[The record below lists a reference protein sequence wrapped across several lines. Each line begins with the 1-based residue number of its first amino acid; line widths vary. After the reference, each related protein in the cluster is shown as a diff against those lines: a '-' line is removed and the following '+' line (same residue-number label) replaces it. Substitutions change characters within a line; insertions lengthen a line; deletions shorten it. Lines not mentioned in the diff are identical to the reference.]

1 VQNAADLLR
10 EFLFGQV
17 YTPLNE
23 DANTQR
29 AQHIVRA
36 LYAHI
41 LEDPERLPAEYQTRK
56 DDAPPRRV
64 ADFVASMTDR
74 YAIELYED
82 IFVPH
87 NWSV

>member
-1 VQNAADLLR
+1 VQQAADSLR
-10 EFLFGQV
+10 EFLFRQV

-36 LYAHI
+36 LYAHF
-41 LEDPERLPAEYQTRK
+41 LEDPERLPAEYRSRSNE
-56 DDAPPRRV
+56 DSPRRV

-74 YAIELYED
+74 YAIELYEAT
-82 IFVPH
+82 FVPH
-87 NWSV
+87 HWSV